1 MQPAEPTTSQAAA
14 PPRWL
19 HAAAAWSWRL
29 LVVAG
34 AVYVVVVALA
44 YLRVVVLPIIIALLL
59 TSLLLPL
66 VRVLRRRKV
75 PDAAAA
81 GIVLLGGIALIATV
95 IALIL
100 PSMIH
105 QFSELGTQVREG
117 IDKVGTVLADPP
129 FSLSK
134 ADIQDRID
142 QGIKSLRKNSGSIG
156 SGVVSGAVVLGELLT
171 GLIITLLL
179 TFFFLKDGDRMWR
192 WAVSLAGERR
202 SDHVHEIALRSFTA
216 LAGYVRGVALVGL
229 VDSVL
234 VGIALLVIGVPLV
247 IPLMVLTFI
256 GAFLPLVGA
265 FSAGL
270 AAVLIALVSNG
281 LVSALIVLGVYVAV
295 QQLEGHLLYP
305 LLMSRAVHVHPAVI
319 IVALAIGGI
328 LAGVIG
334 IFLAVPVA
342 SVVSVTLDY
351 ARDRPAPESPLAGP
365 PEEEPA
371 PPVTAPSG

>member
-1 MQPAEPTTSQAAA
+1 MQPAEPTTSQGAA

-34 AVYVVVVALA
+34 AVYVAVLALA
-44 YLRVVVLPIIIALLL
+44 SLRVVVLPIIIALLL

-129 FSLSK
+129 FNLSK

-156 SGVVSGAVVLGELLT
+156 SGVVSGAVVLGEFLT

-192 WAVSLAGERR
+192 WAVSLAGDRR

-216 LAGYVRGVALVGL
+216 LAGYVRGIAMVGL

-281 LVSALIVLGVYVAV
+281 LVPALIVLGVYVGV

-305 LLMSRAVHVHPAVI
+305 VLMSRAVNLHPAVI
-319 IVALAIGGI
+319 IVALASGGI

-351 ARDRPAPESPLAGP
+351 ARDRPPPESPLTGP
-365 PEEEPA
+365 PEEELA
-371 PPVTAPSG
+371 PPVTDPSG